1 MDSSNG
7 ADTPRTEPVESL
19 LARLR
24 RQTSDGGV
32 SGGESNSP
40 THGTFQP
47 QQQHIRLASPMTT
60 PRAASPPLGPRGITT
75 PRSSDPLT
83 GYHPATVSSPVQSPQ
98 PTGPQPRHASAVMSP
113 VGMTPTTASPGL
125 RMPAPSS
132 DRTSNLLNL
141 LKFAQPAS
149 TPPAQAAPASS
160 MDFPQSTQQGTRD
173 VRGQAEGVASQEPS
187 QEDNKTHGSGM
198 TASELMSSLL
208 GDVLKKSAT
217 SEASDRDT
225 ASQDHPEN
233 STSRMA
239 ESSATDPQTQDL
251 LLRLLSQARP
261 SREVDAP
268 TGSPAPQTSSPAPLP
283 AEQAAVDGLTRDLAD
298 TALEDRTPAEPKHG
312 EQEEH
317 RERGAE
323 KQRRRDRRAEARA
336 HRQGTPAAT
345 PPIKQK
351 DPRTVFSYVS
361 PFGTGAGSRAARPG
375 SSGSP
380 ATAATAPP
388 PPAYNILKRPGSAVA
403 QGLGAGDAKR
413 RSKESSPEP
422 AHVAAQRKIGTPKE
436 EEVLNAPNQRPSPS
450 ASAGGRIELSTT
462 QTAQAN
468 KSPETV
474 AEAIGEVGAQVSR
487 QVQEALAKV
496 DRAGKAADVVAK
508 PGKGESESEHEDGG
522 DQENAREAAG
532 DERLDVAERN
542 ILGAS
547 TEVALE
553 TAAAATVPDE
563 KETADTD
570 SAQMANG
577 GRSPHAVTR
586 DVAQDHSVR
595 ESKQP
600 VRTDSEG
607 EGRSAEEDG
616 SVVRVHNFPMRPF
629 TCLTI
634 DPTKKIAIPPRPDR
648 VLAIARFKK
657 EADPTDQT
665 VVTASREWIT
675 YAMAKHGGFRI
686 IRQDDGRDKQ
696 VFGGSEDRITNV
708 LCSMGPSGSLS
719 NDGAAVFGTGS
730 SNSVYWIDMSGAD
743 EQAWATENLESSGL
757 IFPPHLTRDEGL
769 DTGHPG
775 IRVCKSSRHPR
786 FFALGRGKAIY
797 VVWPSVAQN
806 PRYLQDPEKRVV
818 DTTKYLSERC
828 RKIATGK
835 AGQEFTFSEDDTTI
849 VSVDRV
855 GRMKVWDIRR
865 LLDEP
870 KDGIGAPVVSKT
882 APLEIKTPMT
892 AYTVRLPDD
901 SAAPCS
907 VMFVDKLKP
916 FARGYAQ
923 RYLLLGMKRNHV
935 LQLWDFAL
943 ARAVQE
949 LRLPYD
955 ENSNAQCSVAFHPAS
970 GTLVVG
976 HPGRNS
982 IYYLTLSSPKYS
994 VQAMSQA
1001 TYFERLGQK
1010 DPKICKPDTTAII
1023 VGLREYSLGSKGQL
1037 RSLDIL
1043 TQPASPGLMGKGAC
1057 MFELYV
1063 MHSKGVSR
1071 ISVKSEDLGWA
1082 EDGSVLHPVDA
1093 IEEGLAE
1100 LEVLR
1105 HQTPPPSASDATS
1118 TQGDRDSSNGTATA
1132 RKLGPGQGA
1141 SPFSARSV
1149 ETTSTSKVPELPTSV
1164 QAGQKSETPREI
1176 TSNKAN
1182 EVPALVVLPDKA
1194 EKKKKKR
1201 AGAADTAGRSNDDSV
1216 VRTPLSAVGARPTQ
1230 TAQRSKAPELSA
1242 PTKDDVAPQTGRG
1255 GLLPASQPPGSPVK
1269 SSQEPMPTV
1278 ADTPPNVNAGISAD
1292 LFEKEVRKIEKAVS
1306 AEFNKVIST
1315 EFNRLYR
1322 RVSDDQRI
1330 QQAAGD
1336 AKMDA
1341 VLRLVSSTLTENV
1354 EKALSRII
1362 LQGLQQAV
1370 VPAIKDVTAAVCEEA
1385 LTEALRDQLRQLVPA
1400 EVARSM
1406 PESVRKAMQNM
1417 DMPRAVSELVTEQ
1430 VAARVESGVIA
1441 LVESGLSPVL
1451 QELKTVTLPEMARD
1465 MESSVARQI
1474 DRLEG
1479 RAQGDSEKIE
1489 NLQELVHGLTRT
1501 VSRMASVQA
1510 EFQQEILKLQRRG
1523 RDEGEP
1529 DEPRG
1534 QTPGG
1539 TRQQRPPQQQAQAQ
1553 PKRQSNRA
1561 ASSRTAS
1568 TQANA
1573 ALSRP
1578 AVQPPQPQPQPQ
1590 PLAEPEQSQLVA
1602 SDLEATA
1609 ALMRQGNFEAAFIKV
1624 CSTTLIVTTATA
1636 F

>member
-7 ADTPRTEPVESL
+7 VDTPRTEPVESL

-24 RQTSDGGV
+24 RQTSDGGF

-47 QQQHIRLASPMTT
+47 FNPQQQQFQQRLASPMTT
-60 PRAASPPLGPRGITT
+60 PRAASLPLGPRRNTS

-83 GYHPATVSSPVQSPQ
+83 GYRPATVSSPVQSPQ

-113 VGMTPTTASPGL
+113 VGMTLTTASPGL

-160 MDFPQSTQQGTRD
+160 TDIQQSTQQEAGD
-173 VRGQAEGVASQEPS
+173 VRGQAEDVPS
-187 QEDNKTHGSGM
+187 QDRPEDS
-198 TASELMSSLL
+198 
-208 GDVLKKSAT
+208 
-217 SEASDRDT
+217 R
-225 ASQDHPEN
+225 
-233 STSRMA
+233 SRMA
-239 ESSATDPQTQDL
+239 EASVTDPQTQDL

-268 TGSPAPQTSSPAPLP
+268 TRSPAPERSSPAPLS
-283 AEQAAVDGLTRDLAD
+283 AEQAAVDGLARGLAD
-298 TALEDRTPAEPKHG
+298 TALEDRIPAEPKHA
-312 EQEEH
+312 EEERH

-323 KQRRRDRRAEARA
+323 KQNRRDRRAEARA
-336 HRQGTPAAT
+336 HRKGTPGAT
-345 PPIKQK
+345 PPSRQK
-351 DPRTVFSYVS
+351 DPRTVFTYVS
-361 PFGTGAGSRAARPG
+361 PFGTGARSRAGRPG

-380 ATAATAPP
+380 AAAATVAAAPP

-403 QGLGAGDAKR
+403 EGLGAGDAKR

-422 AHVAAQRKIGTPKE
+422 AHVAARRKMGTPNE
-436 EEVLNAPNQRPSPS
+436 EGVLDTSDRRPSPS
-450 ASAGGRIELSTT
+450 ASARGRIETSTT
-462 QTAQAN
+462 QTAPAT

-474 AEAIGEVGAQVSR
+474 AEAVGEVGAQVSR
-487 QVQEALAKV
+487 QVQEALAKA
-496 DRAGKAADVVAK
+496 DRSGEAADVVAE
-508 PGKGESESEHEDGG
+508 PGKGESESEHEDSG
-522 DQENAREAAG
+522 DQEDAQGAAG
-532 DERLDVAERN
+532 DERLEAAERN

-553 TAAAATVPDE
+553 TVATTTDG
-563 KETADTD
+563 KETAD
-570 SAQMANG
+570 ANSTG
-577 GRSPHAVTR
+577 MTNGDRSPHLATS
-586 DVAQDHSVR
+586 DVAQNHSVR
-595 ESKQP
+595 EGKHP

-607 EGRSAEEDG
+607 EDRAADEDG
-616 SVVRVHNFPMRPF
+616 SVVHVHNFPMKPF

-634 DPTKKIAIPPRPDR
+634 DPTKKIAIPLRPDR

-657 EADPTDQT
+657 EADPADET
-665 VVTASREWIT
+665 VVAVSKEWIT
-675 YAMAKHGGFRI
+675 YAMVKHGGFRI

-719 NDGAAVFGTGS
+719 DDGAAVFGMGS
-730 SNSVYWIDMSGAD
+730 SSSVYWADMSGVD
-743 EQAWATENLESSGL
+743 EQAWATEDLESSGL
-757 IFPPHLTRDEGL
+757 IFPPHLPRDEGL
-769 DTGHPG
+769 DTGHPDT
-775 IRVCKSSRHPR
+775 RVRKSSRHPR

-806 PRYLQDPEKRVV
+806 PRFLQDPERRVV

-835 AGQEFTFSEDDTTI
+835 AGQEFAFSEDDTTI

-882 APLEIKTPMT
+882 APIEIKTPMA
-892 AYTVRLPDD
+892 AYTVRFPGE

-907 VMFVDKLKP
+907 IMFVDKLKP
-916 FARGYAQ
+916 FGKGTAQ

-935 LQLWDFAL
+935 LQLWDLAL

-955 ENSNAQCSVAFHPAS
+955 EDSNAQCSIAFHPAS
-970 GTLVVG
+970 GTVVVG

-982 IYYLTLSSPKYS
+982 IYYLTLSSPRYA
-994 VQAMSQA
+994 VQPMSQA
-1001 TYFERLGQK
+1001 TYFECLGQR
-1010 DPKICKPDTTAII
+1010 DPQLCKPDSTAII
-1023 VGLREYSLGSKGQL
+1023 VGLREYSLASKGRL
-1037 RSLDIL
+1037 RSLAIL
-1043 TQPASPGLMGKGAC
+1043 THPASPAPDGEGAFL
-1057 MFELYV
+1057 FELYV

-1071 ISVKSEDLGWA
+1071 ISVKPEDLGWVK
-1082 EDGSVLHPVDA
+1082 DGRVLHPVDA

-1105 HQTPPPSASDATS
+1105 YQTLPLSMTDATS
-1118 TQGDRDSSNGTATA
+1118 TQGDRDAFNEAP

-1141 SPFSARSV
+1141 GPSSARSV
-1149 ETTSTSKVPELPTSV
+1149 EATSTSKVSELPTPA
-1164 QAGQKSETPREI
+1164 QADQKSDAARETAG
-1176 TSNKAN
+1176 NKAN
-1182 EVPALVVLPDKA
+1182 EVAAAAILPDKA
-1194 EKKKKKR
+1194 EKKKKRR
-1201 AGAADTAGRSNDDSV
+1201 AGAGDTAGRSNDDSV
-1216 VRTPLSAVGARPTQ
+1216 ARTPLSAVGARPSQ
-1230 TAQRSKAPELSA
+1230 TGQRSKAQDLSA
-1242 PTKDDVAPQTGRG
+1242 PSKDDAAPQTGRA
-1255 GLLPASQPPGSPVK
+1255 GLLPASQPLGSPVK
-1269 SSQEPMPTV
+1269 SSQQPTPAV
-1278 ADTPPNVNAGISAD
+1278 ADTPPNANVGISAD
-1292 LFEKEVRKIEKAVS
+1292 TFEKEVRKIEKAVS
-1306 AEFNKVIST
+1306 TEFNKVIST

-1362 LQGLQQAV
+1362 LQGLRQAV
-1370 VPAIKDVTAAVCEEA
+1370 VPAIKDVTATVCEEA
-1385 LTEALRDQLRQLVPA
+1385 LTETLRDQLRQLVPA
-1400 EVARSM
+1400 QVARSM
-1406 PESVRKAMQNM
+1406 PESVRKAMRDV

-1430 VAARVESGVIA
+1430 VAGRVESAVVA
-1441 LVESGLSPVL
+1441 LVRSGLSPVL
-1451 QELKTVTLPEMARD
+1451 QQLQTVTLPEMASD

-1539 TRQQRPPQQQAQAQ
+1539 SRQQRPPQQQAQAQAQAQSQ

-1561 ASSRTAS
+1561 ASSRTTS

-1573 ALSRP
+1573 AASRP
-1578 AVQPPQPQPQPQ
+1578 AVQPPPPQPS
-1590 PLAEPEQSQLVA
+1590 AEPGRSQPVA

-1609 ALMRQGNFEAAFIKV
+1609 ALMRRGNYEAAFIKV
-1624 CSTTLIVTTATA
+1624 RSTTATVTA
-1636 F
+1636 ATVF